1 MPKVVAERDGFE
13 LYAWV
18 TTAYLLTET
27 AALSLTLDQS
37 FLVGSMSSSFAKYSQ
52 DIARIKSLATP

>member
-27 AALSLTLDQS
+27 AALSLTLDQ
-37 FLVGSMSSSFAKYSQ
+37 LVKV
-52 DIARIKSLATP
+52 RILLRQL